1 MKTLRTE
8 YKEPT
13 NFKAARIVVTDDDG
27 FKKTYP
33 YDSNAKCPHISA
45 LKKAKKNWLDGNY
58 KNKNMVVGSYGKGK
72 IAVFLND
79 EII

>member
-8 YKEPT
+8 YKGPT
-13 NFKAARIVVTDDDG
+13 NFKGLRIVVTDDDG

-45 LKKAKKNWLDGNY
+45 LKKAKKNL
-58 KNKNMVVGSYGKGK
+58 
-72 IAVFLND
+72 A
-79 EII
+79 